1 MLRRGGPVCVRPD
14 TAWHPPILGE
24 PATRLL
30 EANPESD
37 GIAPSPERLMTRYDF
52 AAHVQDYSV
61 FTSRCDGTFVPDPAQ
76 TIEENIVALIEEAN
90 RGVCAVMLNN
100 AAQMAVFSRNSISD
114 VVFLVRHPVD
124 TYLSFADPKRHGD
137 IVEALGGFD
146 SEEALRAR
154 ADVWNRRAEE
164 FLRCRE
170 LGLSPV
176 LIRHEFAANDAATS
190 SGLKAIFADNVAQ
203 PPKQAPRHISE
214 RLAELT
220 SDPMDSST
228 TAGTQDGLQ
237 ADRRGSAWAKGAKF
251 QPYAELIISINRSLE
266 TPTSRACSTMP
277 STADVSSMTPI
288 SIGSDTRVP
297 RPTRDVTTPSSASC
311 R

>member
-1 MLRRGGPVCVRPD
+1 MLHRGGPVCVRPD

-100 AAQMAVFSRNSISD
+100 ATQMAVFSRNSISD

-220 SDPMDSST
+220 SDTYGQLYDSWD
-228 TAGTQDGLQ
+228 A
-237 ADRRGSAWAKGAKF
+237 RRS
-251 QPYAELIISINRSLE
+251 
-266 TPTSRACSTMP
+266 P
-277 STADVSSMTPI
+277 S
-288 SIGSDTRVP
+288 
-297 RPTRDVTTPSSASC
+297 
-311 R
+311 

>member
-214 RLAELT
+214 RLADLT
-220 SDPMDSST
+220 SDTYGQLYDS
-228 TAGTQDGLQ
+228 
-237 ADRRGSAWAKGAKF
+237 W
-251 QPYAELIISINRSLE
+251 
-266 TPTSRACSTMP
+266 
-277 STADVSSMTPI
+277 
-288 SIGSDTRVP
+288 DTR
-297 RPTRDVTTPSSASC
+297 RSPS
-311 R
+311 